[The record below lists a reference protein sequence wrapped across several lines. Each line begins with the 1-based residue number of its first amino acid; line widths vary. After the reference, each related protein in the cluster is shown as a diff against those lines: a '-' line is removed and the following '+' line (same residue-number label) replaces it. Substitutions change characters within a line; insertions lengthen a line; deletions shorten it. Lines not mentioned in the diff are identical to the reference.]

1 MAAPMCETQD
11 VSVIMPARNV
21 AATVERSV
29 RSVLAEPEVLE
40 LIVVDDASDDDT
52 PQILE
57 RLRAEDPRLV
67 VIKGGNLGVTK
78 GVNRG
83 LEEARGAYFARC
95 DADDWWK
102 ENRLAWQRPF
112 LEQNPD
118 YVAVTGGFSTVT
130 EKGDFIAD
138 MACDGAAGET
148 TADMLNGDLRSHL
161 CAMLVRMEAV
171 RELGG
176 MREWFFSAQDLDMQ
190 CRLAEL
196 GRVWHDPRPVLSYT
210 LHDASITH
218 TLGSQR
224 RLFYQHAA
232 STFARQR
239 RETGADDL
247 MRGTPPEFVPEDG
260 AEERARSASEHIA
273 DQFTGAGWRM
283 IQSGA
288 RWSGLVYLFRALR
301 REPMRIARWRNLAAG
316 VVKASFSR

>member
-1 MAAPMCETQD
+1 MSQD

-21 AATVERSV
+21 AATLERSV

-40 LIVVDDASDDDT
+40 LIVVEDGSDDNT
-52 PQILE
+52 QQILE
-57 RLRAEDPRLV
+57 RLRDEDARLV
-67 VIKGGNLGVTK
+67 IVKGGNLGVTK

-83 LEEARGAYFARC
+83 LQEAKGRYFARC

-102 ENRLAWQRPF
+102 GNRLSWQRPF
-112 LEQNPD
+112 LEENPD

-138 MACDGAAGET
+138 MACEGAAYEQTG
-148 TADMLNGDLRSHL
+148 DLLNGDLRSHL

-171 RELGG
+171 RTLGG

-196 GRVWHDPRPVLSYT
+196 GRVWHDPIPVLSYT
-210 LHDASITH
+210 LHDGSITH
-218 TLGSQR
+218 TLGNQR

-239 RETGADDL
+239 RDTGADDL
-247 MRGTPPEFVPEDG
+247 MRGAPPELITSDM
-260 AEERARSASEHIA
+260 AETKARSADEHIA
-273 DQFTGAGWRM
+273 DQYTGEGWRK

-288 RWSGLVYLFRALR
+288 RWAGLVYLARALR
-301 REPMRIARWRNLAAG
+301 HDPGKIGRWRSLAAG
-316 VVKASFSR
+316 VVKSLLRR